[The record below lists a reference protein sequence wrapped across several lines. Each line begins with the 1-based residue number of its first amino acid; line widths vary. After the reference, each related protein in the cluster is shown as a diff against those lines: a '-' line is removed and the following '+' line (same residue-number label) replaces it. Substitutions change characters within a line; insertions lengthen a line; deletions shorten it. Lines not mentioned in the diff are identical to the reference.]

1 MVHPG
6 PQPHVL
12 GPTAISQEPD
22 DAFLRDL
29 EALFTLRRPAFIR
42 SLRRFGVDVVEAEDI
57 TQEVF
62 LRMCRPRSAR
72 PERLFEWLLAC
83 ARNLAVTRFHRRR
96 REVAGSSE
104 RWSMWERSLADPRC
118 DTEVAYARR
127 ERNRVLAVAV
137 AGLPPEQQRCL
148 VLRSKGVTFR
158 GIAELLDLPMRRV
171 VYLTSL
177 ALSTLQARLA
187 DYREP
192 S

>member
-1 MVHPG
+1 
-6 PQPHVL
+6 
-12 GPTAISQEPD
+12 
-22 DAFLRDL
+22 
-29 EALFTLRRPAFIR
+29 
-42 SLRRFGVDVVEAEDI
+42 
-57 TQEVF
+57 
-62 LRMCRPRSAR
+62 
-72 PERLFEWLLAC
+72 
-83 ARNLAVTRFHRRR
+83 
-96 REVAGSSE
+96 
-104 RWSMWERSLADPRC
+104 MWERSLADPRC